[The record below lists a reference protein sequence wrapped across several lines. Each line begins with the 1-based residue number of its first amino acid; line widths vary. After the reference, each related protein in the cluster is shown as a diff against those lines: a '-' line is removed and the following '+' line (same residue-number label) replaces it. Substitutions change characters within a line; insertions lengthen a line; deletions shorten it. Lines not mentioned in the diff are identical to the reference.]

1 MNIKEFIEHF
11 AEQFDDTAVE
21 VFKPETE
28 FKALDEWTSL
38 TALSIISM
46 IDEEYD
52 VSIGGADIRNAKTI
66 EDLYRVV
73 ESKK

>member
-11 AEQFDDTAVE
+11 AEQFDDTAVD

>member
-1 MNIKEFIEHF
+1 MDIKGFIEHF

-52 VSIGGADIRNAKTI
+52 VTIGGADIRNAKTI
-66 EDLYRVV
+66 DDLYRVV

>member
-1 MNIKEFIEHF
+1 MDIKEFIEHF

-28 FKALDEWTSL
+28 FMALDEWTSL

-52 VSIGGADIRNAKTI
+52 VTIGGADIRNAKTI
-66 EDLYRVV
+66 DDLYRVV

>member
-1 MNIKEFIEHF
+1 MNIKEFIDHF
-11 AEQFDDTAVE
+11 SEQFDNTTADM
-21 VFKPETE
+21 FKPETL
-28 FKALDEWTSL
+28 FKELDEWTSL

-52 VSIGGADIRNAKTI
+52 VSIGGADIRNANTI
-66 EDLYRVV
+66 KELYKIV

>member
-1 MNIKEFIEHF
+1 MDIKEFIEHF

-52 VSIGGADIRNAKTI
+52 VSIGGADIRNTKTI

>member
-1 MNIKEFIEHF
+1 MDIKEFIEHF
-11 AEQFDDTAVE
+11 TEQFDDTAAE
-21 VFKPETE
+21 VFTPETE

-52 VSIGGADIRNAKTI
+52 VTIGGADIRNAKTI

>member
-11 AEQFDDTAVE
+11 AEQFDDTAVD

-66 EDLYRVV
+66 EDLYRIV

>member
-52 VSIGGADIRNAKTI
+52 VTIGGADIRNAKTI

>member
-52 VSIGGADIRNAKTI
+52 VTIGGADIRNAKTI
-66 EDLYRVV
+66 DDLYRVV

>member
-1 MNIKEFIEHF
+1 MDIKEFIEHF

-21 VFKPETE
+21 AFKPETE

-52 VSIGGADIRNAKTI
+52 VTIGGADIRNAKTI